1 MSARL
6 IAVGVGPGD
15 PELVTLKGAR
25 LIRESDIVITPVGD
39 SSDSSIALSIVEGL
53 IDPKRQQVVTQ
64 VYPMKKDPAQLE
76 ETWRQAAGEVAEM
89 VDAGKSVAFVT
100 LGDPVVFSTFLHL
113 YRMLKRYHP
122 QVDVEIVPGVSSINA
137 AGALAQRPLGLYE
150 DRLAVLPATAA
161 EEDLERAL
169 NEFETVVLMKVHR
182 SFFRIKALLER
193 VGRKESAVYVKRAG
207 LPGEAVFD
215 DLDQVSEEVLDYL
228 SLIIVS
234 KA

>member
-25 LIRESDIVITPVGD
+25 LIREPDVVITPVGD

-76 ETWRQAAGEVAEM
+76 EIWRQAAREVAEM
-89 VDAGKSVAFVT
+89 VAAGKSVVFVT

-113 YRMLKRYHP
+113 YRMLKQDHP
-122 QVDVEIVPGVSSINA
+122 QVEVEIVPV
-137 AGALAQRPLGLYE
+137 
-150 DRLAVLPATAA
+150 
-161 EEDLERAL
+161 
-169 NEFETVVLMKVHR
+169 
-182 SFFRIKALLER
+182 
-193 VGRKESAVYVKRAG
+193 SAVA
-207 LPGEAVFD
+207 E
-215 DLDQVSEEVLDYL
+215 
-228 SLIIVS
+228 
-234 KA
+234 